1 MTEAP
6 PADRGRDP
14 VELARRLDVPGGA
27 IPADSR
33 HPDAAACGHFNI
45 RIARDGTWFYHGSPI
60 TRKPLVKLFARVLR
74 RDDSGRFL
82 LVTPVE
88 RGVGD
93 RDRAPFTA
101 VALSVSGRGRDQRL
115 AFRTNLDEELVA
127 GPDHPIRVVENAMTR
142 EPSPY
147 VRVRGGL
154 DALIVRAV
162 FYELVELGAAERM
175 DGADVFGVWSDRHFF
190 PLGRPE

>member
-14 VELARRLDVPGGA
+14 VELARRLDVPGGNA
-27 IPADSR
+27 AVSR
-33 HPDAAACGHFNI
+33 HPDALACGHFNI

-60 TRKPLVKLFARVLR
+60 GRKPLVRLFASVLQ

-88 RGVGD
+88 QGLIDVD
-93 RDRAPFTA
+93 DAPFTA
-101 VALSVSGRGRDQRL
+101 VAMTVSGSGRAQRL
-115 AFRTNLDEELVA
+115 TFRTNLDDEVTA
-127 GPDHPIRVVENAMTR
+127 DADHPIRVVEDAATR

-147 VRVRGGL
+147 VRLRGRL
-154 DALIVRAV
+154 DALILRPV
-162 FYELVELGAAERM
+162 FYELVELATKDRV
-175 DGADVFGVWSDRHFF
+175 DGEEVFGVWSGGSFF
-190 PLGRPE
+190 PIGSPE

>member
-14 VELARRLDVPGGA
+14 VELARRLDVPGDA
-27 IPADSR
+27 TTADSR

-60 TRKPLVKLFARVLR
+60 TRKPLVQLFARVLR

-88 RGVGD
+88 CGFIDVD
-93 RDRAPFTA
+93 DAPFTA
-101 VALSVSGRGRDQRL
+101 VALSVSGSGRAQCL
-115 AFRTNLDEELVA
+115 AFRTNLDEEIVA
-127 GPDHPIRVVENAMTR
+127 GPDHPIRVVENATTR

-147 VRVRGGL
+147 IRVRGGL
-154 DALIVRAV
+154 DALILRPV
-162 FYELVELGAAERM
+162 FYELVELGTTERM
-175 DGADVFGVWSDRHFF
+175 DGAEAFGVWSEGQFY

>member
-14 VELARRLDVPGGA
+14 VELARRLDVPGG

-33 HPDAAACGHFNI
+33 HPDALACGHFNI

-60 TRKPLVKLFARVLR
+60 TRKPLVQLFASVLR

-88 RGVGD
+88 RGQIDVD
-93 RDRAPFTA
+93 DAPFTA
-101 VALSVSGRGRDQRL
+101 VAMTVRGTGRARQL
-115 AFRTNLDEELVA
+115 VFRTNLDEEVTA
-127 GPDHPIRVVENAMTR
+127 GAAHPIRVEEDAATR

-147 VRVRGGL
+147 VRVRDGL
-154 DALIVRAV
+154 DALILRPV
-162 FYELVELGAAERM
+162 FYELVELGTTERM
-175 DGADVFGVWSDRHFF
+175 DGADVFGVWSGGSFF
-190 PLGRPE
+190 PIGSPE